1 MELILASA
9 SSGRKMLLDMLKI
22 DFKIIPSGI
31 EEKIDSSLSLSE
43 LTISL
48 AKQKAEAISA
58 SHSSG
63 IILAADT
70 MVSLN
75 NHQIGKPK
83 DEEDAFRILSLLQGK
98 KHAITTGVYLINT
111 KTNDH
116 IFFSETTFV
125 TMASMSPEEINE
137 YIKVVQPF
145 SYAGGYVMLGKSA
158 PLIEKIEGDWTNV
171 IGLPIPKIEK
181 YLKKLGFSLIYSN
194 SI

>member
-9 SSGRKMLLDMLKI
+9 SSGRKMLLDMLQI

-31 EEKIDSSLSLSE
+31 EEIVDPSLSLPE
-43 LTISL
+43 LTVSL
-48 AKQKAEAISA
+48 AKQKAEAVSA
-58 SHSSG
+58 QHFSG

-75 NHQIGKPK
+75 DQHIGKPN
-83 DEEDAFRILSLLQGK
+83 DEKDAFKMLSLLQGK

-111 KTNDH
+111 TTNDH
-116 IFFSETTFV
+116 FFFSETTFV
-125 TMASMSPEEINE
+125 TMASMSPNEINK

-145 SYAGGYVMLGKSA
+145 AYAGGYVMLGKSA

-171 IGLPIPKIEK
+171 IGLPLPKLEK
-181 YLKKLGFSLIYSN
+181 YLKKLELSMVYS
-194 SI
+194 

>member
-1 MELILASA
+1 MDLILASA
-9 SSGRKMLLDMLKI
+9 SVGRKMLLDMLQI
-22 DFKIIPSGI
+22 DFIIIPSGI
-31 EEKIDSSLSLSE
+31 EEKIDPSLSLSE

-58 SHSSG
+58 QKVSG

-75 NHQIGKPK
+75 DQKIGKPK
-83 DEEDAFRILSLLQGK
+83 DEEDAFKILSLLQGK

-116 IFFSETTFV
+116 FSFSETTYV
-125 TMASMSPEEINE
+125 TMASMSPEEITK

-158 PLIEKIEGDWTNV
+158 PLIEKVEGDWTNV

-181 YLKKLGFSLIYSN
+181 YLKKLGFSMIYS
-194 SI
+194 